1 MDKGRLRVKSLE
13 SAFEFQC
20 KNLNSNVKTSKFE
33 FQCQSIKRVKM
44 PPNKPYCQN
53 DNDDENDDNDD
64 NDDNDC
70 GGDRND
76 KETLAPDFSVL
87 GL

>member
-1 MDKGRLRVKSLE
+1 
-13 SAFEFQC
+13 
-20 KNLNSNVKTSKFE
+20 
-33 FQCQSIKRVKM
+33 M

-53 DNDDENDDNDD
+53 DNDDDDDDENDD